1 MKSSNM
7 QYMQCLKLVE
17 HQTKNIVSI
26 NQIFEALNYCWY
38 IQTLDIVPKNDHH
51 ILNNYLVSS
60 EYLDVSFSSS
70 NLC

>member
-1 MKSSNM
+1 M

-26 NQIFEALNYCWY
+26 NQIFDALNYCWY
-38 IQTLDIVPKNDHH
+38 IQTLDIVPKNDHR
-51 ILNNYLVSS
+51 ILHNYLVSS

>member
-1 MKSSNM
+1 M

-17 HQTKNIVSI
+17 HQTKNNGSI
-26 NQIFEALNYCWY
+26 NQIFEALNYCRY
-38 IQTLDIVPKNDHH
+38 IQTLDIVPKNDHC
-51 ILNNYLVSS
+51 ILHNYLVSS